1 MCQRQ
6 WTMRGS
12 ECCGDDEEREVAL
25 VLQAVFVLVLFVQ
38 WSWRM
43 VLQWCW
49 LLAVGRVV
57 VVWQEAC

>member
-1 MCQRQ
+1 
-6 WTMRGS
+6 MRGS
-12 ECCGDDEEREVAL
+12 ECCGDDEKREVAL